1 MKKLLVLLLVLVLTC
16 SLFVG
21 CEYLPDGVKDS
32 LNPLLDKLGMAQETP
47 DLPDDDVENDDN
59 NQEEEVPEHVHDFV
73 LSADS
78 KKATCSRDGKN
89 VYTCSCGE
97 SYEEEVLAFGHD
109 FKVTS
114 VTDPS
119 CNVGGGTKYKCN
131 TCGYSK
137 TESTPATGHNF
148 AEFVEYSRLIPC
160 LNDKCSYAKLPT
172 GDGKYKEQLVYKF
185 QDSDLDRFDEALAE
199 IGALVEAADPY
210 DPALHSYVEGSEL
223 EALYL
228 ELEAK
233 YEELY
238 ELVEYVTAQ
247 YQLAQIEYHTTMK
260 DEKKENLDYIS
271 EIRTDLVVKFYSY
284 SQAIY
289 DSMYRD
295 YYYYGMTEEEI
306 RAFIADSDAISNP
319 EYKALVDRN
328 NEIELEF
335 TGIADPT
342 TSDLVPVL
350 YAEFV
355 ANNKRIAE
363 LLGYENYVDYAYKV
377 VYSRDYSY
385 TDVKEIAEYVKT
397 YVTSLYTSVYS
408 KWNSVVGGQSYT
420 AEQLEKYNTYVTGSF
435 FTNFEGNQNLNDY
448 IDLFAFTSNPDK
460 NVSFSDELNGLMS
473 NGNLFRGQYDAAYVT
488 SIYGMDIPVAYFGLT
503 NSSPSTVAHEF
514 GHYMNEVYNTED
526 YKQSYDL
533 LEMHS
538 QGDELLFLSYLK
550 HLDTINSDDLLL
562 VETYQLLVMLDTV
575 LNTLAVDT
583 FEQAV
588 YTDSYDGA
596 YSAEIMADGV
606 ISADEYDLLY
616 ESILV
621 DFGIEDFNSTT
632 YWRYM
637 TITSPCYYISYSVS
651 AISVLPLYAMAE
663 NGDFEGAQAA
673 YLKLFTYV
681 DELDEDNDY
690 MTTEEVLAYAGLY
703 SFRDESLYLYL
714 SKNLK

>member
-1 MKKLLVLLLVLVLTC
+1 MKKLLVLLLVLVMTC

-21 CEYLPDGVKDS
+21 CEYLPDGVKDT
-32 LNPLLDKLGMAQETP
+32 LNPLLEKLGMVEETP
-47 DLPDDDVENDDN
+47 DLPDDGVEDEGN
-59 NQEEEVPEHVHDFV
+59 EEEEPAHEHEFV

-89 VYTCSCGE
+89 IYVCSCGE
-97 SYEEEVLAFGHD
+97 SYEEEVLAYGHD
-109 FKVTS
+109 FKVVS
-114 VTDPS
+114 VTAPT
-119 CNVGGGTKYKCN
+119 CNVTGGTKYKCN

-148 AEFVEYSRLIPC
+148 AEFVEYSRLVPC
-160 LNDKCSYAKLPT
+160 LNDYCSYAKFMT
-172 GDGKYKEQLVYKF
+172 GDGKYKEELVYKF
-185 QDSDLDRFDEALAE
+185 QESDLDKFDEALAE
-199 IGALVEAADPY
+199 IGALVEAADEY
-210 DPALHSYVEGSEL
+210 DPALHAYVEGSEL

-228 ELEAK
+228 ALEAK
-233 YEELY
+233 YEALY
-238 ELVEYVTAQ
+238 EVVEYVTAQ

-271 EIRTDLVVKFYSY
+271 EIRTGLVVKFYSY

-363 LLGYENYVDYAYKV
+363 LLGYENYVDYAYKN
-377 VYSRDYSY
+377 VYGRDYSY
-385 TDVKEIAEYVKT
+385 TDVEHIAEYVKT
-397 YVTSLYTSVYS
+397 YITSLYTSVYD
-408 KWNSVVGGQSYT
+408 KWNSVVGGKSYT
-420 AEQLEKYNTYVTGSF
+420 SSQLEMYNTYITGNF
-435 FTNFEGNQNLNDY
+435 FSNFEANKNLNDY
-448 IDLFAFTSNPDK
+448 IDLMAFTSNPDK
-460 NVSFSDELNGLMS
+460 NITFSDEFNGLMS
-473 NGNLFRGQYDAAYVT
+473 NGNLFRGLYDAAYVT
-488 SIYGMDIPVAYFGLT
+488 SIYGVNIPIAYFGNS
-503 NSSPSTVAHEF
+503 NSSPFTVSHEF

-526 YKQSYDL
+526 YGQSYDL

-550 HLDTINSDDLLL
+550 DLDSINSGDLLL
-562 VETYQLLVMLDTV
+562 VETYQMLVMLDTV

-596 YSAEIMADGV
+596 YSATIMADGV

-616 ESILV
+616 ESVLI

-651 AISVLPLYAMAE
+651 AISVLQLYAKAE
-663 NGDFEGAQAA
+663 SGDFDGAKEA

-681 DELDEDNDY
+681 DELDEENDY
-690 MTTEEVLAYAGLY
+690 MSTEEVLAYAGLY
-703 SFRDESLYLYL
+703 SFNDENLYIYL